1 MFKVT
6 VWVDPMNM
14 TTALLYTYTQAT
26 PEILIYKYIETY
38 AYLWDFFILRTL
50 RVSCVWVK
58 IVLVIFNLLL

>member
-26 PEILIYKYIETY
+26 PEILIYKYNETY
-38 AYLWDFFILRTL
+38 AYL
-50 RVSCVWVK
+50 
-58 IVLVIFNLLL
+58 